1 MPAEAAAAVIWNRSR
16 NGTLTVYYVNPF
28 EINEKSIR
36 KGDPFRGPE
45 TMHGIRFGGLI
56 QKIKIPVF
64 FMGWVLLM

>member
-28 EINEKSIR
+28 EINEKSLR

-45 TMHGIRFGGLI
+45 TMHGIRFGELI
-56 QKIKIPVF
+56 QKIKSPVF
-64 FMGWVLLM
+64 F